1 MILSKK
7 VLTIIISIIS
17 LILII
22 GGYFYLTKLSHQT
35 ISYRVPQAPL
45 PETPKPE
52 IKTKKLPIL
61 IYHYVEINQDKKDT
75 IRDSLNINPYVFE
88 QQMQTLQKAGYKFI
102 WPSELDQ
109 FMKDTSDQKY
119 VMITFDDG
127 YATFYT
133 QTYHFIKKNNVKVT
147 NYIISD
153 RIGYLN
159 YMTKAQIHEILKD
172 GLVELGSHTLTHP
185 DLTSLS
191 QEELKRQLSKSKL
204 DLEKEFGV
212 SIKSFCYPYGYYVP
226 SIIPFVKEAGYD
238 NAVTTKEGTIYNID
252 NKFEIKRFR
261 AGYLTGDDLLAKIE
275 KDNN

>member
-1 MILSKK
+1 MEAADKAGQFGFYQGEVWYGGDDKSGKGVALLTKSKTTDCAQYVFKILNWSSNESKPEEN
-7 VLTIIISIIS
+7 LSS
-17 LILII
+17 LAGKWGSYSWMQDRVGAFLII
-22 GGYFYLTKLSHQT
+22 RSLGGNQYF
-35 ISYRVPQAPL
+35 
-45 PETPKPE
+45 
-52 IKTKKLPIL
+52 
-61 IYHYVEINQDKKDT
+61 
-75 IRDSLNINPYVFE
+75 
-88 QQMQTLQKAGYKFI
+88 G
-102 WPSELDQ
+102 
-109 FMKDTSDQKY
+109 
-119 VMITFDDG
+119 
-127 YATFYT
+127 TFYT

-191 QEELKRQLSKSKL
+191 QEELKRQLSKSKV

-261 AGYLTGDDLLAKIE
+261 AVLS
-275 KDNN
+275 

>member
-1 MILSKK
+1 M
-7 VLTIIISIIS
+7 
-17 LILII
+17 
-22 GGYFYLTKLSHQT
+22 
-35 ISYRVPQAPL
+35 